1 MVIANLTL
9 RGGHAQSTL
18 FYSLSLGYSV
28 LYLFSRGE
36 VESAKH
42 QGAESRLSLSL
53 VPIKHNVKHCLLISG
68 FSLQMIW
75 VLKPVWFHW

>member
-28 LYLFSRGE
+28 LYLFTRGE
-36 VESAKH
+36 VESANTKGQRADSH
-42 QGAESRLSLSL
+42 SLYSL
-53 VPIKHNVKHCLLISG
+53 LNTMSNTV
-68 FSLQMIW
+68 F
-75 VLKPVWFHW
+75 